1 MDRRKFGRTT
11 LAALLA
17 QAASQTWPGRA
28 ALAEQSSPLRVEG
41 DRLNANLQELSKYGR
56 NQVGGVSRVAYS
68 EADRQAREWVLR
80 LMADA
85 GLDARIDAAG
95 NLMGRRDGRDPS
107 LPPLM
112 TGSHIDT
119 VVEGGNYDGTV
130 GALGAVEVAHRLEE
144 ARIVTRHPLEV
155 VVFQGEEHGHI
166 GSRAMAGGL
175 TEQELDVAYNAD
187 LTRREGIAFIGGD
200 PSRIQEVRR
209 ARGEI
214 AAFVELHV
222 EQGGTLERLGVD
234 IGVVEGIVAVDRW
247 NITVDGV
254 ANHGGATPMD
264 QRQDAGLAAARFIDA
279 VHRIVTS
286 VPGRQV
292 ATVGQ
297 IQAHPGAFNIIP
309 GRVDLSLEMRDLE
322 EDKLE
327 RIFERIS
334 AETRELSRA
343 TGTTFSFNQF
353 YDHEAAPTDERIR
366 AAIDV
371 QTERLGLSAEWMP
384 SAAGHDAQSIHRI
397 APIGMIFVPSIGGVS
412 HSAAEY
418 SRPQDITNGANVLL
432 HSLLELDRLDWS

>member
-1 MDRRKFGRTT
+1 MS
-11 LAALLA
+11 ASALKTPSPGSVTMFSTSWCGYCNRLKA
-17 QAASQTWPGRA
+17 Q
-28 ALAEQSSPLRVEG
+28 
-41 DRLNANLQELSKYGR
+41 
-56 NQVGGVSRVAYS
+56 
-68 EADRQAREWVLR
+68 
-80 LMADA
+80 
-85 GLDARIDAAG
+85 
-95 NLMGRRDGRDPS
+95 MG
-107 LPPLM
+107 
-112 TGSHIDT
+112 
-119 VVEGGNYDGTV
+119 
-130 GALGAVEVAHRLEE
+130 
-144 ARIVTRHPLEV
+144 
-155 VVFQGEEHGHI
+155 
-166 GSRAMAGGL
+166 
-175 TEQELDVAYNAD
+175 
-187 LTRREGIAFIGGD
+187 REGIAFIGGD

-343 TGTTFSFNQF
+343 TGTTFSFDQF

-366 AAIDV
+366 AEIAV
-371 QTERLGLSAEWMP
+371 QAERLGLSAESMP

-397 APIGMIFVPSIGGVS
+397 APIGMIFIPSVGEYVTPLLVGGS
-412 HSAAEY
+412 RGSLYGNIIQDFFTKAANWPFGSAMSMAMLVMTLALVAVAVRMVDLRKLIE
-418 SRPQDITNGANVLL
+418 
-432 HSLLELDRLDWS
+432 